1 MCENIN
7 LRWHS
12 QIIIAALTTPHVVS
26 STWCR
31 CPRKRLRREHRDDC
45 QFWGVRVSEWV
56 HAWVSEE
63 VSGWAREWMVCE
75 WVSEW
80 VSARVSA
87 WASELNWIH
96 AMAGSL
102 VDNCVR
108 VCMRARVERE
118 SEWVY
123 GHAITILGWYLRRN
137 KTLADQ
143 WYSCRVLSMSNI
155 VVSYRIGRVDTVVCV
170 GITISITVI
179 VRGVLLPSLMS
190 V

>member
-1 MCENIN
+1 M
-7 LRWHS
+7 S
-12 QIIIAALTTPHVVS
+12 
-26 STWCR
+26 
-31 CPRKRLRREHRDDC
+31 CPRLDAGAHVSAFVASTGTTAKFEVWEWVSGCMRESVRK
-45 QFWGVRVSEWV
+45 WVGERVSEWC
-56 HAWVSEE
+56 VS
-63 VSGWAREWMVCE
+63 E